1 MLEKNEFLKTTNKS
15 RKYYDSILVFFKFKE
30 NLNVKKKK
38 NLSITNIYLD
48 RCAIFLHISSVTQT
62 LSSQETE
69 ISLAQIRYVT
79 FCIL

>member
-1 MLEKNEFLKTTNKS
+1 MNFSKQQTRAENIMIQSFL
-15 RKYYDSILVFFKFKE
+15 FKFKE

-62 LSSQETE
+62 LSSQETK